1 MTTGRTSGFGGAEG
15 VSRDLSG
22 LSTTAKPT
30 AFRSGAEIKSIVDDI
45 QRGLGKIDGGEG
57 VVKCSVGPGVVIT
70 RVPMKVESRRG
81 GGQRKPI
88 VEWTKSSRLHM
99 ERTIASLDLTPLMVR
114 RDWGWK
120 ICMLTLTYP
129 GDWERLVPGA
139 SHAQRHLKMFRQ
151 RLTRGTGQPVLGCG
165 KREWQR
171 RGSVHY
177 HLCLALPMT
186 INGVD
191 VHKWVSQNWY
201 EVVGSDD
208 IRHLRAGT
216 RIDWST
222 GARATDPYRVALY
235 FLHHSAASEKSSKS
249 YQHEV
254 PKLWAESGDVGRFW
268 FVWGLHSVDAELNL
282 TTPQYVELRRL
293 LRAHYR
299 STHTRREVTV
309 ERVNTKTG
317 VITKRRTHRRA
328 RLWNLESG
336 RLVGA
341 TYFNGDAPALLLK
354 ILTRRVET
362 EVDATAR
369 HSVSERSQPW
379 R

>member
-1 MTTGRTSGFGGAEG
+1 VTSGGTPGLGGAKGE
-15 VSRDLSG
+15 SRDPSG
-22 LSTTAKPT
+22 SSIDVKPT
-30 AFRSGAEIKSIVDDI
+30 AFRSEAEIKSIVNDI
-45 QRGLGKIDGGEG
+45 QRALGKIGSGEG
-57 VVKCSVGPGVVIT
+57 IVKCNVGPGVVIT

-81 GGQRKPI
+81 GGKRQPI
-88 VEWTKSSRLHM
+88 VKWTKSSRLHM
-99 ERTIASLDLTPLMVR
+99 ERTIASLDLTPLMAR

-120 ICMLTLTYP
+120 ISMLTLTYP

-151 RLTRGTGQPVLGCG
+151 RLARATGQPVLGCG

-171 RGSVHY
+171 RGAVHY

-186 INGVD
+186 INGSD
-191 VHKWVSQNWY
+191 VHEWVSQNWY
-201 EVVGSDD
+201 EVVGSND

-235 FLHHSAASEKSSKS
+235 FLHHSAPSEKSSKS

-254 PKLWAESGDVGRFW
+254 PQLWADSGDIGRFW
-268 FVWGLHSVDAELNL
+268 FVWGMHSVDAELNL
-282 TTPQYVELRRL
+282 TTAQYVELRRL

-299 STHTRREVTV
+299 STHDRREVTV

-317 VITKRRTHRRA
+317 VITKRKTHRRA

-354 ILTRRVET
+354 ILTQRVET
-362 EVDATAR
+362 EFDVTVR
-369 HSVSERSQPW
+369 RSVSERSQQW

>member
-1 MTTGRTSGFGGAEG
+1 MTSARTNGLGDAEG
-15 VSRDLSG
+15 ESRDPQGS
-22 LSTTAKPT
+22 SIHVKPT
-30 AFRSGAEIKSIVDDI
+30 AFRSENEIKSIVHDI
-45 QRGLGKIDGGEG
+45 QRELGKVGDGEG
-57 VVKCSVGPGVVIT
+57 AIKCNVGPGVVKT
-70 RVPMKVESRRG
+70 HVPIKTDSRPG
-81 GGQRKPI
+81 GGKRRPI
-88 VEWTKSSRLHM
+88 VKWTKGSRLNM
-99 ERTIASLDLTPLMVR
+99 QRTIASLDLTPVMVR

-120 ICMLTLTYP
+120 ISLLTLTYP
-129 GDWERLVPGA
+129 GDWEKLAPGA

-151 RLTRGTGQPVLGCG
+151 RLERATGHPVLGFA
-165 KREWQR
+165 KREWQF
-171 RGSVHY
+171 RGAVHF
-177 HLCLALPMT
+177 HLCLALPLA
-186 INGVD
+186 INGAD
-191 VHKWVSQNWY
+191 VHQWVSQNWY
-201 EVVGSDD
+201 EVVGSND

-235 FLHHSAASEKSSKS
+235 FLHHSAPSERSSKN

-254 PKLWAESGDVGRFW
+254 PQLWAESGDVGRFW
-268 FVWGLHSVDAELNL
+268 FVWGLHSVDAELTL

-309 ERVNTKTG
+309 ERVNRKTG

-341 TYFNGDAPALLLK
+341 TYFNSDAPALIKVLSRGIGTENADTTSVLNEAMP
-354 ILTRRVET
+354 RR
-362 EVDATAR
+362 
-369 HSVSERSQPW
+369 SSI
-379 R
+379 